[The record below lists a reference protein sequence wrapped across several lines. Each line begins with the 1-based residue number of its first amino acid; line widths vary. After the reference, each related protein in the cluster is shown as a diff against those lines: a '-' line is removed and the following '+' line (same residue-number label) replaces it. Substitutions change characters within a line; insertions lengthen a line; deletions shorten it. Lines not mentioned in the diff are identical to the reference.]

1 MEDFAEIANGFQPL
15 TAIAKRSILDVWQG
29 YECKSDT
36 GSSHFI
42 PELSLDTW
50 IYCPGEIPNSWVIY
64 VVEKKIISLM

>member
-1 MEDFAEIANGFQPL
+1 MHRGVFNTCQISRMEGFAEIVNGFQPL

-42 PELSLDTW
+42 PELSLDT
-50 IYCPGEIPNSWVIY
+50 
-64 VVEKKIISLM
+64 

>member
-1 MEDFAEIANGFQPL
+1 MEGFAEIVNGFQPL

-42 PELSLDTW
+42 PELSLHT
-50 IYCPGEIPNSWVIY
+50 
-64 VVEKKIISLM
+64 

>member
-1 MEDFAEIANGFQPL
+1 MEGFAEIVNGFQL
-15 TAIAKRSILDVWQG
+15 LAAIAKRSILDVWQG
-29 YECKSDT
+29 YEYKSDT